1 MSWQIINKVAQ
12 LEHPSWSGIFDL
24 NKPDQGLILVPTVSG
39 ILQSPDYDDAGIRL
53 FKVALPNVDSSVRL
67 GDFYSRGE
75 DITIQYPADDYRN
88 FNIQLDLRVIRQTDD
103 VLVVEF
109 WLSIQTHLLDSR
121 PSVKINFELP
131 AMPTKTIFSDEE
143 MTQSESDTE
152 LTEDKQVP
160 AGLIAETTIGGP
172 YVSSSLFIH
181 PLDQRDICW
190 MHSQEGD
197 SDVEIEWFGQFME
210 KGVIRRGRMQV
221 VLSQKPM
228 TMEYFRA
235 LYKDFAG
242 SPLPLT
248 V

>member
-24 NKPDQGLILVPTVSG
+24 NKPDQGLVLVPAVSDA
-39 ILQSPDYDDAGIRL
+39 LQSPDYDDAGIRL
-53 FKVALPNVDSSVRL
+53 FKVSLPNVDSFVRL

-75 DITIQYPADDYRN
+75 DITIQFPADENRN
-88 FNIQLDLRVIRQTDD
+88 FNIQLDLRIIRQTDD

-121 PSVKINFELP
+121 PSVKISFELA
-131 AMPTKTIFSDEE
+131 AMQTRSIFNDEE
-143 MTQSESDTE
+143 MIQSESDVD
-152 LTEDKQVP
+152 LTTDKPVP
-160 AGLIAETTIGGP
+160 AGLIAETTNAGP
-172 YVSSSLFIH
+172 YISSSLFIH
-181 PLDQRDICW
+181 PLDQRDIRW
-190 MHSQEGD
+190 TLSHEGD
-197 SDVEIEWFGQFME
+197 SEVELDWFGQFME

-221 VLSQKPM
+221 ILSQKPM
-228 TMEYFRA
+228 TVDCLRA
-235 LYKDFAG
+235 LYKDFAE